1 MAVERIVLAPGD
13 PWREASKRA
22 GAVLRAGGVALLP
35 TEGVYGLHVRAE
47 DPGAVERLHQIK
59 PREGKTGFIG
69 LVAEPQ
75 DARRWAETGPR
86 ADAIIRRHWPGALT
100 LVLRARHDV
109 PPSMRNPDGTI
120 ALRCPGNPFLRA
132 AVQNATGIV
141 ISTSANEPGKPPM
154 VLPEG
159 FPGEVA
165 DLIVDQGT
173 LSGIPS
179 TIVSVQEDKVVV
191 LREGAVSIAP

>member
-1 MAVERIVLAPGD
+1 MAVERIVLLPGD
-13 PWREASKRA
+13 SWREAAKRA

-35 TEGVYGLHVRAE
+35 TEGVYGLHVVAS
-47 DPGAVERLHQIK
+47 DPAAVERLQEIK
-59 PREGKTGFIG
+59 PRDGKTGFIG
-69 LVAEPQ
+69 LIAEPSLV
-75 DARRWAETGPR
+75 RLWAETGPR
-86 ADAIIRRHWPGALT
+86 ADALVARHWPGALT
-100 LVLRARHDV
+100 LVLKALRGA
-109 PPSMRNPDGTI
+109 PPSMRSADGTI

-165 DLIVDQGT
+165 DLIVDQGA
-173 LSGIPS
+173 LSGIAS
-179 TIVSVQEDKVVV
+179 TIVSVQEERVTV
-191 LREGAVSIAP
+191 LRQGAVSIAT

>member
-1 MAVERIVLAPGD
+1 MAVERIVLLPGD
-13 PWREASKRA
+13 PWREAAKRA

-35 TEGVYGLHVRAE
+35 TEGVYGLHVVAS
-47 DPGAVERLHQIK
+47 DPAAVERLQQIK
-59 PREGKTGFIG
+59 PRDGKTGFIG
-69 LVAEPQ
+69 VIAEPQ
-75 DARRWAETGPR
+75 DVARWAETGPR
-86 ADAIIRRHWPGALT
+86 ADALVERHWPGALT
-100 LVLRARHDV
+100 LVLKALPGA
-109 PPSMRNPDGTI
+109 PPSMRSADGTI

-132 AVQNATGIV
+132 AVQHATGIV

-173 LSGIPS
+173 LSGIAS
-179 TIVSVQEDKVVV
+179 TIVSVQGERITV
-191 LREGAVSIAP
+191 LRRGAVSIAT